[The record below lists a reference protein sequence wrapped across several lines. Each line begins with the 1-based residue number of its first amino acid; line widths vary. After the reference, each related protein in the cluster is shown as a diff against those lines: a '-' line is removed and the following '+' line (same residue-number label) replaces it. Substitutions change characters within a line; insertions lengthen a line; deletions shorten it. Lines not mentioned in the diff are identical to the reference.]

1 MWSGTGLGVGSTR
14 LGYSGTG
21 WRGDFKGTCS
31 FTGIAA
37 TTLPSTTTITPKPT
51 FPLFLS
57 ASVLGAHRAVGTH
70 VLVIRAFL
78 RFAIFNFQM
87 RRLVG
92 KRRGRRRAG
101 VGWRGGRPA
110 GDRVW
115 ATFARA
121 RILHQSNQVSQ
132 TRRPTAC
139 TEQHQTGFSVLK

>member
-1 MWSGTGLGVGSTR
+1 M
-14 LGYSGTG
+14 
-21 WRGDFKGTCS
+21 
-31 FTGIAA
+31 
-37 TTLPSTTTITPKPT
+37 
-51 FPLFLS
+51 
-57 ASVLGAHRAVGTH
+57 LGAHRAVGTH

-92 KRRGRRRAG
+92 KRGEEEEEAG